1 MVLNDGLVV
10 DIMRYV
16 SLKGCGMGFN
26 MIVGVR
32 GRVRRGV
39 IDEQWSRH
47 SGVDTVESTQWSHE
61 FIMKLVDYW
70 TINGTQGC
78 MWCLFDGLEYM

>member
-1 MVLNDGLVV
+1 MLNEGLVV

-26 MIVGVR
+26 RIVGVR
-32 GRVRRGV
+32 GRGRRGV
-39 IDEQWSRH
+39 IDDKLSGVEKKWSRH
-47 SGVDTVESTQWSHE
+47 SIGVLYCHQ
-61 FIMKLVDYW
+61 IVDYW

-78 MWCLFDGLEYM
+78 IRLYVVPV